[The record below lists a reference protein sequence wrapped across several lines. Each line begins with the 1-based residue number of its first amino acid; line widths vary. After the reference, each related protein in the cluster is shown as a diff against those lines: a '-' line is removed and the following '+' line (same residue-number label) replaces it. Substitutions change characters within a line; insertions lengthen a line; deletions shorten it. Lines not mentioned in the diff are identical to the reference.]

1 MSTLSETK
9 NSKTTCSHHSQSS
22 LTEGSLAVS
31 GAQDLGIAIG
41 LLGGGNDLIVSLLVL
56 QNLMGPRD

>member
-1 MSTLSETK
+1 MQPP
-9 NSKTTCSHHSQSS
+9 SQSS

-31 GAQDLGIAIG
+31 GDQDLGKAIG

-56 QNLMGPRD
+56 QNLRHPRD

>member
-1 MSTLSETK
+1 MQPP
-9 NSKTTCSHHSQSS
+9 SQSS

-31 GAQDLGIAIG
+31 GDQDLGKAIG

-56 QNLMGPRD
+56 QNLRHPWD